1 MITGAISYLQ
11 LYTACFSVGQ
21 QWTNVSR
28 WKLMII
34 RKTIAIALK
43 LKIVV
48 FKFLLILFH
57 LRTRKILKLL
67 NLNSTMVSLISC
79 PEIHI
84 EVIFI
89 IYLDLK
95 LVLNA
100 NRKDICLQILLLL
113 FKYPITWKK
122 KLYFDRLWGSCWY
135 INETINIGEVNGIFP
150 INEMKLL

>member
-1 MITGAISYLQ
+1 
-11 LYTACFSVGQ
+11 
-21 QWTNVSR
+21 
-28 WKLMII
+28 MII

-43 LKIVV
+43 LKIV

-67 NLNSTMVSLISC
+67 NLNSTMISLISC

-113 FKYPITWKK
+113 FKYPT
-122 KLYFDRLWGSCWY
+122 
-135 INETINIGEVNGIFP
+135 T
-150 INEMKLL
+150 